1 MTTIGGVGDVRAGEA
16 SGGFDAVHQRH
27 SDVEQ
32 ADVGAQLERQ
42 ADCLAPV
49 GGRADHFDVGL
60 GVEQHRQPGAHDG
73 LVVGDEDP
81 DAHRGVPVRG
91 RTASTRQP
99 RSAAG
104 PAWKVPPSSVPAC
117 PAIACWGAAA
127 SGGAVVVDGQP
138 YLVGVACDGDG
149 DLGRVAGVPSSG
161 DGLLGFDGRSRPRP
175 PGWVVELAE

>member
-1 MTTIGGVGDVRAGEA
+1 MTRAATAGWSRPIGTRGSDGGHHGAVTGVGDDQAG
-16 SGGFDAVHQRH
+16 V
-27 SDVEQ
+27 Q

-49 GGRADHFDVGL
+49 GGPRDDFDVGL

-99 RSAAG
+99 RSSQEVTGFSAPTRRPAG
-104 PAWKVPPSSVPAC
+104 MVTASNKIRPDPAEQPVLMMQDFGAPA
-117 PAIACWGAAA
+117 
-127 SGGAVVVDGQP
+127 
-138 YLVGVACDGDG
+138 
-149 DLGRVAGVPSSG
+149 
-161 DGLLGFDGRSRPRP
+161 
-175 PGWVVELAE
+175 E